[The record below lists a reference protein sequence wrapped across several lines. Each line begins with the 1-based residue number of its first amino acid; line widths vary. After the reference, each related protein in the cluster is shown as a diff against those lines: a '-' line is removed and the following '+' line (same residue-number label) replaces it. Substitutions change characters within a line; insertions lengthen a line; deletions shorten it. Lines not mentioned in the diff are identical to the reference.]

1 MSRPQRY
8 LNRMFLFLI
17 AVCGVAFL
25 LFPTLAQ
32 AFAVNGALNSLIL
45 GVLAFGILYIFRQV
59 TRLFR
64 EVRWLSEFRTAKPGT
79 VMRAPEPVLLS
90 PLANMLADRGPDH
103 IRLSAQSMRSVLDG
117 LGARLDE
124 SRELS
129 RYLINLLIFLGL
141 LGTFWGLLNTIHS
154 VAGVISTLSVE
165 GNDLGTMFGS
175 LQSGLAAPLAGMGT
189 AFSASLFGLA
199 GSLVLGFLE
208 LQASQAQNRFFQ
220 EVEDWLSGA
229 TRLSSGVG
237 LGDGEHSVPA
247 YLEALLEQTAENLDT
262 LQRTMGHYEEG
273 RRSTNANL
281 AALAERLSTLTDQ
294 MRAEQALLLS
304 LAESMVGF
312 KPVLARLSDSGNGGF
327 GIDDGS
333 RQHIRNID
341 VHLARLVQESTSG
354 RDKMVQELRSDIKLI
369 ARTIAAL
376 AEGAEPR

>member
-25 LFPTLAQ
+25 LFPALAN
-32 AFAVNGALNSLIL
+32 AFAVNGPLNGLIL

-64 EVRWLSEFRTAKPGT
+64 EVRWLDEFRKAKPGT
-79 VMRAPEPVLLS
+79 TMRSPEPVLLS
-90 PLANMLADRGPDH
+90 PLANMLADRSPDH

-117 LGARLDE
+117 IGARLDE

-141 LGTFWGLLNTIHS
+141 LGTFWGLLNTIQS

-165 GNDLGTMFGS
+165 GNDLGTMFGN
-175 LQSGLAAPLAGMGT
+175 LQTGLAAPLSGMGT

-220 EVEDWLSGA
+220 EVEDWLAGA
-229 TRLSSGVG
+229 TRLSAGVG
-237 LGDGEHSVPA
+237 LGDSEQSVPA
-247 YLEALLEQTAENLDT
+247 YLEALLEQTAENIDA

-273 RRSTNANL
+273 RRSTNSNL
-281 AALAERLSTLTDQ
+281 AALADRLSTLTDQ

-304 LAESMVGF
+304 LAENMVGF
-312 KPVLARLSDSGNGGF
+312 KPLLARLSEGGGNF
-327 GIDDGS
+327 GMDDGS

-354 RDKMVQELRSDIKLI
+354 RDKTVQELRSDIKLI

-376 AEGAEPR
+376 GETGDSR

>member
-32 AFAVNGALNSLIL
+32 AFTVNGPLNSLIL
-45 GVLAFGILYIFRQV
+45 GVLGFGILYIFRQV

-64 EVRWLSEFRTAKPGT
+64 EVRWLDEFRTAKPGT
-79 VMRAPEPVLLS
+79 VMRSPEPVLLS
-90 PLANMLADRGPDH
+90 PLANMLADRSPNH
-103 IRLSAQSMRSVLDG
+103 IRLSAQSMRSLLDG

-165 GNDLGTMFGS
+165 GGDLGTMFGS
-175 LQSGLAAPLAGMGT
+175 LQTGLAAPLSGMGT

-220 EVEDWLSGA
+220 EVEDWLAGA
-229 TRLSSGVG
+229 TRLSSGMG
-237 LGDGEHSVPA
+237 ISEGEQSVPA

-304 LAESMVGF
+304 LAENMVGF
-312 KPVLARLSDSGNGGF
+312 KPLLARLNEGAGF
-327 GIDDGS
+327 GVDDGT

-354 RDKMVQELRSDIKLI
+354 RDKTVQELRSDIKLI

-376 AEGAEPR
+376 GEAGDSR